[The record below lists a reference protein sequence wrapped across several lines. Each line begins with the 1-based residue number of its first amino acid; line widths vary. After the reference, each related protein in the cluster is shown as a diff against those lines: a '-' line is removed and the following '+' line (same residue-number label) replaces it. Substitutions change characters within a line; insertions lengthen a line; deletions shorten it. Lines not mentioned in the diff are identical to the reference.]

1 MMIREHIYQYSPSR
15 LDHKLQWILFQN
27 ARHESGMTFTSAR
40 MTEQVR
46 SFITFFYIRFNV
58 DISLKHL
65 MYYTL
70 S

>member
-40 MTEQVR
+40 MTEQVW
-46 SFITFFYIRFNV
+46 SFITFSIL
-58 DISLKHL
+58 DL
-65 MYYTL
+65 M
-70 S
+70 